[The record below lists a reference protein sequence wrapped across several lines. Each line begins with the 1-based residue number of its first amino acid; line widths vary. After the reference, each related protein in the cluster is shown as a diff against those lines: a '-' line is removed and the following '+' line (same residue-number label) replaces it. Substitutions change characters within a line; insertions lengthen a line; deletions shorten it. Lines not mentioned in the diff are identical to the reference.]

1 MNDMSVLPF
10 RFLGEKGRWLT
21 RLYIIRYENKPR
33 IVGSYHSFGRW
44 QSYKLITKNKIIMNL
59 INNASQMTMILIFI
73 ALQTIKVFGQAPP
86 SGKYDTTNY
95 PEDRKFI
102 NSISNIFDPS
112 LSLNDNSISIGAD
125 GSIAYGLEE
134 ELKKFERNGMTFK
147 SVVSVPGTELVR
159 IFNGHTAIKTKIADV
174 VFSTPDG
181 DLHFKVIRAETYIK
195 DNGKWYYVLG
205 QGTNFMTQEEFDEYK
220 KAHTTKN

>member
-1 MNDMSVLPF
+1 MKLN
-10 RFLGEKGRWLT
+10 
-21 RLYIIRYENKPR
+21 NKLLEITA
-33 IVGSYHSFGRW
+33 IVMFFAL
-44 QSYKLITKNKIIMNL
+44 KTVNL
-59 INNASQMTMILIFI
+59 
-73 ALQTIKVFGQAPP
+73 FGQVPP
-86 SGKYDTTNY
+86 PGKYDTTNY

-159 IFNGHTAIKTKIADV
+159 IFNGHTAIKTKVADV
-174 VFSTPDG
+174 VFSTPEG

-195 DNGKWYYVLG
+195 ENGKWYYVLG
-205 QGTNFMTQEEFDEYK
+205 QGTNFLTQEEFNEYK
-220 KAHTTKN
+220 RIHTTKNQK

>member
-1 MNDMSVLPF
+1 MKLA
-10 RFLGEKGRWLT
+10 
-21 RLYIIRYENKPR
+21 NKVSR
-33 IVGSYHSFGRW
+33 ITMMYTFFAFTS
-44 QSYKLITKNKIIMNL
+44 MNL
-59 INNASQMTMILIFI
+59 
-73 ALQTIKVFGQAPP
+73 FGQVPP
-86 SGKYDTTNY
+86 PGKYDTINY

-134 ELKKFERNGMTFK
+134 EFQKFARNGMTFK

-159 IFNGHTAIKTKIADV
+159 IFNGQTAIKTKVADV

-195 DNGKWYYVLG
+195 DNGKWYFVLG
-205 QGTNFMTQEEFDEYK
+205 QGTNFLTQEEFDEYK

>member
-1 MNDMSVLPF
+1 MKLNSNIIRVTIIIL
-10 RFLGEKGRWLT
+10 LLSSHAL
-21 RLYIIRYENKPR
+21 RLY
-33 IVGSYHSFGRW
+33 
-44 QSYKLITKNKIIMNL
+44 
-59 INNASQMTMILIFI
+59 
-73 ALQTIKVFGQAPP
+73 GQAPP
-86 SGKYDTTNY
+86 PGKYDTTNY

-102 NSISNIFDPS
+102 NSISNIFDAS

-134 ELKKFERNGMTFK
+134 EFQKFSRNGMTFK
-147 SVVSVPGTELVR
+147 SVVTVPGTELVR
-159 IFNGHTAIKTKIADV
+159 IFNGQTAIKTKVADV
-174 VFSTPDG
+174 IFATPDG

-205 QGTNFMTQEEFDEYK
+205 QGTNFMTQEEFNEYK

>member
-1 MNDMSVLPF
+1 M
-10 RFLGEKGRWLT
+10 
-21 RLYIIRYENKPR
+21 
-33 IVGSYHSFGRW
+33 
-44 QSYKLITKNKIIMNL
+44 MNL
-59 INNASQMTMILIFI
+59 YNNPLQIMMLIAFI
-73 ALQTIKVFGQAPP
+73 ATQTTEVFSQIPP
-86 SGKYDTTNY
+86 PGKYNTTDY
-95 PEDRKFI
+95 PEDRAFI

-174 VFSTPDG
+174 VFETPEG

-220 KAHTTKN
+220 RTHTTKK

>member
-1 MNDMSVLPF
+1 MKANRSVAQMLIPIV
-10 RFLGEKGRWLT
+10 L
-21 RLYIIRYENKPR
+21 IIFFSIR
-33 IVGSYHSFGRW
+33 
-44 QSYKLITKNKIIMNL
+44 
-59 INNASQMTMILIFI
+59 MT
-73 ALQTIKVFGQAPP
+73 AQVPP
-86 SGKYDTTNY
+86 PGKYDTTNY
-95 PEDRKFI
+95 PEDRAFI

-134 ELKKFERNGMTFK
+134 EFQKFARNGMTFK
-147 SVVSVPGTELVR
+147 SVESVPGTELLR
-159 IFNGHTAIKTKIADV
+159 IFNGTTAIKTKVANV

-205 QGTNFMTQEEFDEYK
+205 QGTNFMTQEEFDAYK
-220 KAHTTKN
+220 KANTTKN

>member
-1 MNDMSVLPF
+1 MKVN
-10 RFLGEKGRWLT
+10 
-21 RLYIIRYENKPR
+21 
-33 IVGSYHSFGRW
+33 HSFA
-44 QSYKLITKNKIIMNL
+44 QLFTTIVIVVFFS
-59 INNASQMTMILIFI
+59 
-73 ALQTIKVFGQAPP
+73 IKVVGQVPP
-86 SGKYDTTNY
+86 PGKYDTTNY
-95 PEDRKFI
+95 PEDRAFI

-134 ELKKFERNGMTFK
+134 EFQKFARNGMTFK
-147 SVVSVPGTELVR
+147 SVESVQGTELVR
-159 IFNGHTAIKTKIADV
+159 IFNGTTAIKTKVANV

-205 QGTNFMTQEEFDEYK
+205 QGTNFMTQEEFDAYK

>member
-1 MNDMSVLPF
+1 MKLNTQSSRTALL
-10 RFLGEKGRWLT
+10 FLF
-21 RLYIIRYENKPR
+21 
-33 IVGSYHSFGRW
+33 IVI
-44 QSYKLITKNKIIMNL
+44 Q
-59 INNASQMTMILIFI
+59 TM
-73 ALQTIKVFGQAPP
+73 KMVGQAPP
-86 SGKYDTTNY
+86 PGKYDTTNY

-125 GSIAYGLEE
+125 GSISYGLEE
-134 ELKKFERNGMTFK
+134 EMQKFARNGMTFK

-159 IFNGHTAIKTKIADV
+159 IFNSQTAIKTKVADV

-195 DNGKWYYVLG
+195 ENGKWYYVLG
-205 QGTNFMTQEEFDEYK
+205 QGTNFMTEEEFNDFK

>member
-1 MNDMSVLPF
+1 MKTNSQNFRLLLTLGVFVL
-10 RFLGEKGRWLT
+10 LT
-21 RLYIIRYENKPR
+21 AKSP
-33 IVGSYHSFGRW
+33 
-44 QSYKLITKNKIIMNL
+44 
-59 INNASQMTMILIFI
+59 
-73 ALQTIKVFGQAPP
+73 GQAPP
-86 SGKYDTTNY
+86 PGKYDTTNY
-95 PEDRKFI
+95 PEDRKLI

-134 ELKKFERNGMTFK
+134 EMQKFARNGMTFK

-159 IFNGHTAIKTKIADV
+159 IFNGHTAIKTKVADV

-181 DLHFKVIRAETYIK
+181 DLHFKVIRSETYIK

-205 QGTNFMTQEEFDEYK
+205 QGTNFMTQEEFDIYK
-220 KAHTTKN
+220 KKSNFKLI

>member
-1 MNDMSVLPF
+1 MMLVFIVFQTTNL
-10 RFLGEKGRWLT
+10 LGQ
-21 RLYIIRYENKPR
+21 
-33 IVGSYHSFGRW
+33 V
-44 QSYKLITKNKIIMNL
+44 
-59 INNASQMTMILIFI
+59 
-73 ALQTIKVFGQAPP
+73 PP
-86 SGKYDTTNY
+86 PGKYDTTNY
-95 PEDRKFI
+95 PEDRAFI

-125 GSIAYGLEE
+125 GSMAYGLEE
-134 ELKKFERNGMTFK
+134 EFQKFARNGMTFK

-159 IFNGHTAIKTKIADV
+159 IFNGHTAIKTKVADV

-181 DLHFKVIRAETYIK
+181 DLHFKVIRSETYIK

-205 QGTNFMTQEEFDEYK
+205 QGTNFMTQEEFDAFK

>member
-1 MNDMSVLPF
+1 MKLN
-10 RFLGEKGRWLT
+10 
-21 RLYIIRYENKPR
+21 NKLLEITA
-33 IVGSYHSFGRW
+33 IVMFFAL
-44 QSYKLITKNKIIMNL
+44 KTANL
-59 INNASQMTMILIFI
+59 
-73 ALQTIKVFGQAPP
+73 FGQVPP
-86 SGKYDTTNY
+86 PGKYDTTNY

-125 GSIAYGLEE
+125 GSIAYGLDE

-159 IFNGHTAIKTKIADV
+159 IFNGHTAIKTKVADV
-174 VFSTPDG
+174 VFSTPEG

-195 DNGKWYYVLG
+195 ENGKWYYVLG
-205 QGTNFMTQEEFDEYK
+205 QGTNFLTQEEFNEYK
-220 KAHTTKN
+220 RNHTTKNQK

>member
-1 MNDMSVLPF
+1 
-10 RFLGEKGRWLT
+10 
-21 RLYIIRYENKPR
+21 
-33 IVGSYHSFGRW
+33 
-44 QSYKLITKNKIIMNL
+44 MNL
-59 INNASQMTMILIFI
+59 YNNPLQIMMLI
-73 ALQTIKVFGQAPP
+73 ALIAIQTTEVFSQIPP
-86 SGKYDTTNY
+86 PGKYNTTDY
-95 PEDRKFI
+95 PEDRAFI

-174 VFSTPDG
+174 VFETPEG
-181 DLHFKVIRAETYIK
+181 DLHIKVIRAETYIK

-220 KAHTTKN
+220 RTHTTKK

>member
-1 MNDMSVLPF
+1 M
-10 RFLGEKGRWLT
+10 
-21 RLYIIRYENKPR
+21 
-33 IVGSYHSFGRW
+33 
-44 QSYKLITKNKIIMNL
+44 MNL
-59 INNASQMTMILIFI
+59 YNNPLQIMMLI
-73 ALQTIKVFGQAPP
+73 ALIAIQTTEVFSQIPP
-86 SGKYDTTNY
+86 PGKYNTTDY
-95 PEDRKFI
+95 PEDRAFI

-174 VFSTPDG
+174 VFETPEG

-205 QGTNFMTQEEFDEYK
+205 QGTNFMTQDEFDEYK
-220 KAHTTKN
+220 RTHTTKK

>member
-1 MNDMSVLPF
+1 
-10 RFLGEKGRWLT
+10 
-21 RLYIIRYENKPR
+21 
-33 IVGSYHSFGRW
+33 
-44 QSYKLITKNKIIMNL
+44 MNL
-59 INNASQMTMILIFI
+59 KNYVLLPTLIFLFI
-73 ALQTIKVFGQAPP
+73 AFQIGKALGQAPP
-86 SGKYDTTNY
+86 PGKYDTTNY
-95 PEDRKFI
+95 PEDRAFI

-134 ELKKFERNGMTFK
+134 EMKKFERNGMTFK

-174 VFSTPDG
+174 VFTTPEG

-195 DNGKWYYVLG
+195 ENGKWYYVLG

-220 KAHTTKN
+220 KNHTTKN

>member
-1 MNDMSVLPF
+1 MKL
-10 RFLGEKGRWLT
+10 R
-21 RLYIIRYENKPR
+21 NK
-33 IVGSYHSFGRW
+33 
-44 QSYKLITKNKIIMNL
+44 
-59 INNASQMTMILIFI
+59 ASQMTLIFIFI
-73 ALQTIKVFGQAPP
+73 ALGTGKLFGQAPP
-86 SGKYDTTNY
+86 PCKYDTTNY

-125 GSIAYGLEE
+125 GTIAYGLEE
-134 ELKKFERNGMTFK
+134 EFQKFARNGMTFK

-159 IFNGHTAIKTKIADV
+159 IFNGQTAIKTKVADV

-195 DNGKWYYVLG
+195 DNGKWYFVLG
-205 QGTNFMTQEEFDEYK
+205 QGTNFMTQEEFNEYK

>member
-1 MNDMSVLPF
+1 M
-10 RFLGEKGRWLT
+10 
-21 RLYIIRYENKPR
+21 
-33 IVGSYHSFGRW
+33 
-44 QSYKLITKNKIIMNL
+44 
-59 INNASQMTMILIFI
+59 
-73 ALQTIKVFGQAPP
+73 LQTAIAFGQAPP
-86 SGKYDTTNY
+86 PGKYDTTNY

-102 NSISNIFDPS
+102 NSISNIFDPA

-134 ELKKFERNGMTFK
+134 EMKKFERNGMTFK

-174 VFSTPDG
+174 VFSTPEG

-205 QGTNFMTQEEFDEYK
+205 QGTNFMTQEEFNDYK
-220 KAHTTKN
+220 KAHTTKRK

>member
-1 MNDMSVLPF
+1 MLCALLM
-10 RFLGEKGRWLT
+10 
-21 RLYIIRYENKPR
+21 
-33 IVGSYHSFGRW
+33 
-44 QSYKLITKNKIIMNL
+44 
-59 INNASQMTMILIFI
+59 I
-73 ALQTIKVFGQAPP
+73 ALESVFLFGQSPP
-86 SGKYDTTNY
+86 PGKYDTTNY
-95 PEDRKFI
+95 AEDRKFI

-125 GSIAYGLEE
+125 GSISYGLEE

-195 DNGKWYYVLG
+195 ENGKWYYVLG
-205 QGTNFMTQEEFDEYK
+205 QGTNFMTQAEFDEYK
-220 KAHTTKN
+220 KAHTTKK

>member
-1 MNDMSVLPF
+1 MKLN
-10 RFLGEKGRWLT
+10 
-21 RLYIIRYENKPR
+21 NKLLEITA
-33 IVGSYHSFGRW
+33 IVMFFAL
-44 QSYKLITKNKIIMNL
+44 KTANL
-59 INNASQMTMILIFI
+59 
-73 ALQTIKVFGQAPP
+73 FGQVPP
-86 SGKYDTTNY
+86 PGKYDTTNY

-125 GSIAYGLEE
+125 GSIAYGLDE

-159 IFNGHTAIKTKIADV
+159 VFNGHTAIKTKVADV
-174 VFSTPDG
+174 VFSTPEG

-195 DNGKWYYVLG
+195 ENGKWYYVLG
-205 QGTNFMTQEEFDEYK
+205 QGTNFLTQEEFNEYK
-220 KAHTTKN
+220 RNHTTKNQK

>member
-1 MNDMSVLPF
+1 
-10 RFLGEKGRWLT
+10 
-21 RLYIIRYENKPR
+21 
-33 IVGSYHSFGRW
+33 
-44 QSYKLITKNKIIMNL
+44 MNL
-59 INNASQMTMILIFI
+59 ISRATQISMVFILI
-73 ALQTIKVFGQAPP
+73 ALQMVKVSGQAPP
-86 SGKYDTTNY
+86 PGKYDTTNY

-102 NSISNIFDPS
+102 NSISNIFDPT
-112 LSLNDNSISIGAD
+112 LSLHDNSISIGAD

-134 ELKKFERNGMTFK
+134 ELQKFERNGMTFK

-159 IFNGHTAIKTKIADV
+159 IFNGQTAIKTKIADV

-195 DNGKWYYVLG
+195 DNGKWFYVLG

-220 KAHTTKN
+220 KAHTTKTQ